1 LQHFAFA
8 KSLTKCHNP
17 GSCTLI
23 ARQIQ
28 KGLKRMIVK
37 HAPTAL
43 CILLL
48 ATLAAC
54 GTPATPAASF
64 PPTLALPTRV
74 PIQPTPDSRVAVT
87 TPQAAPTV
95 VAVAPTRTPTRA
107 RPSPTPTITLI
118 PPTNTPLPPT
128 ETPTPSPT
136 PQPDPARGAVLFVNG
151 FPNRP
156 DVPTCASCHYVEP
169 VDVNDLVGPVMYGI
183 ADRAARRDPNEVSA
197 VSYLRNSITQ
207 PNKYLVPNEGDKV
220 YAVGGMSLMH
230 QTYAQDL
237 TPEEINDLVAYMLT
251 LRAR

>member
-1 LQHFAFA
+1 M
-8 KSLTKCHNP
+8 T
-17 GSCTLI
+17 
-23 ARQIQ
+23 
-28 KGLKRMIVK
+28 VK
-37 HAPTAL
+37 HAPMLLTV
-43 CILLL
+43 LLL

-54 GTPATPAASF
+54 GTPATLP
-64 PPTLALPTRV
+64 PPRTPTLVLPTRV
-74 PIQPTPDSRVAVT
+74 PIQPTPDSRVVEI
-87 TPQAAPTV
+87 TPQAQPTR
-95 VAVAPTRTPTRA
+95 VAVQPTATPTRV

-118 PPTNTPLPPT
+118 PPTNTPVPPT

-136 PQPDPARGAVLFVNG
+136 PQPDPARGAVLFANG
-151 FPNRP
+151 FAGRP

-169 VDVNDLVGPVMYGI
+169 VEVNDLVGPVMYGI

-197 VSYLRNSITQ
+197 VSYLRNSIIH

-230 QTYAQDL
+230 QNYAQEL